1 MHILVLGASG
11 AIGRQ
16 FCEMAL
22 QEGHRLTLFVRHT
35 SKIPE
40 HIRINEATRIFEGTL
55 EADSILKEAANCGA
69 DIFVSL
75 AGPSYGTQ
83 GTPLTDGYQRLIPK
97 LASHRINRVLILCTP
112 SFRDKVDVETWKW
125 RTGEWFMRIFSP
137 GQYQEMLG
145 VGNVV
150 ASTEGIQ
157 WGLFR
162 VGGLTN
168 GPEAPVEAT
177 YLGSGADKTWISR
190 ASVARWVL
198 DEAREAQWIGKMPY
212 ICNK

>member
-1 MHILVLGASG
+1 MTLG

-83 GTPLTDGYQRLIPK
+83 GT
-97 LASHRINRVLILCTP
+97 V
-112 SFRDKVDVETWKW
+112 
-125 RTGEWFMRIFSP
+125 
-137 GQYQEMLG
+137 
-145 VGNVV
+145 
-150 ASTEGIQ
+150 
-157 WGLFR
+157 
-162 VGGLTN
+162 
-168 GPEAPVEAT
+168 
-177 YLGSGADKTWISR
+177 
-190 ASVARWVL
+190 
-198 DEAREAQWIGKMPY
+198 
-212 ICNK
+212 